1 MSRVSKLNGLESPLE
16 VGKKINEIIEHGV
29 GGGHSIFDIVW
40 KDRVLT
46 YEESEGLTLFGDY
59 AYKNEVV
66 GEHFGSPYIYEK
78 CIEDYETSEET
89 TLMTSRNFNV
99 TGNLVIREDYDAGTS
114 YASHF
119 TTESF
124 LFKKPESGSSQT
136 ISFKFKT
143 GDDISTQQTLVSGG
157 LYNYLVGFKSSKM
170 LYYSSSNGTSWDTA
184 KGRAGKTLEKNKWYN
199 ISISITPN
207 GHLTCSIDGTDDI
220 SISAGTSLTTREGQY
235 IGIFNNS
242 TTGQSYA
249 YPFLGELDL
258 TSYKTYYPSSD
269 TTVALYNY
277 ATVKKHSNGH
287 VYYDVNTEAMEEIDK
302 LYNSTGMAWAY
313 GIDKE
318 NERIRIPRN
327 DWYFMG
333 GNPSNVGRMTPAGIP
348 DVVATFGGLS
358 TDNQSIA
365 TGAVKL
371 STTKHKGGA
380 AGESDKVAIFDAGLC
395 NSVYGGADTVQTKA
409 VKLIGYMVTGKTFD
423 DVGGSSSGGSSGGT
437 TDYNLLQNIP
447 TINDVTVIG
456 NLSLDDL
463 GIQPKGDYITTDSI
477 DLSTKADV
485 ATTLEGYG
493 IEDAYTKE
501 EIEVIHR
508 GIYTKTEVDT
518 ILSTK
523 ADVATTLEGYGIVNA
538 YTKTEIDTMFGDVAT
553 LLDTING
560 EEV

>member
-1 MSRVSKLNGLESPLE
+1 MSRVAKLIGVESPLE

-40 KDRVLT
+40 KDHVLT

-59 AYKNEVV
+59 AYKNEVEN
-66 GEHFGSPYIYEK
+66 EHHGSPYAYEK
-78 CIEDYETSEET
+78 CLTEYEEATEET
-89 TLMTSRNFNV
+89 NLMTSRNFEVRGNV
-99 TGNLVIREDYDAGTS
+99 VIREDYDAGTS
-114 YASHF
+114 YASYF
-119 TTESF
+119 STDSF
-124 LFKKPESGSSQT
+124 LFHNRLNGGPQT

-184 KGRAGKTLEKNKWYN
+184 KARAGKTLEKNKWYD
-199 ISISITPN
+199 ISVTVTSN
-207 GHLTCSIDGTDDI
+207 GHLVCSINGVNDI
-220 SISAGTSLTTREGQY
+220 SISSGSSLTAREGQY

-242 TTGQSYA
+242 TSGQSYA
-249 YPFLGELDL
+249 YPFLGEIDL
-258 TSYKTYYPSSD
+258 SSYKTDYSEES
-269 TTVALYNY
+269 VSLYNY

-287 VYYDVNTEAMEEIDK
+287 LYYDVNSDAAEEIDK
-302 LYNSTGMAWAY
+302 LYNNTGMAWVY
-313 GIDKE
+313 GVDLE
-318 NERIRIPRN
+318 NERVRIPRN

-333 GNPSNVGRMTPAGIP
+333 GSPSNVGRMTPAGIP

-365 TGAVKL
+365 KGAVKL

-380 AGESDKVAIFDAGLC
+380 AGEGDKVAIFDAALC
-395 NSVYGGADTVQTKA
+395 NSVYGGSDTVQTNA
-409 VKLIGYMVTGKTFD
+409 VRLIGYMVTGKTFD
-423 DVGGSSSGGSSGGT
+423 DVGGSSSGSGTSGGT
-437 TDYNLLQNIP
+437 TDYNLLQNLP
-447 TINDVTVIG
+447 TINEVTVMG

-463 GIQPKGDYITTDSI
+463 GIQPKGDYITAESI

-501 EIEVIHR
+501 EIEIIHR
-508 GIYTKTEVDT
+508 GI
-518 ILSTK
+518 
-523 ADVATTLEGYGIVNA
+523 